1 MWKSLVCFMAV
12 AALAPV
18 ARAQD
23 ASAELLFQDGD
34 RLMRDGKLDEACAS
48 FEASNRIEPRTGTL
62 IRLGDC
68 REKRGQLASAWSAY
82 ADASARAK
90 DPAKKQV
97 ADAKV
102 AALGPRLSKL
112 TITVAQPVAE
122 LTIRRGDAPVDRAL
136 WGRAVPVDG
145 GEWVIAASAL
155 GFEPWQTTVTVP
167 PEGGDVKV
175 EVPRLADA
183 VATVAP
189 KNPIVDPGLT
199 THAEAPSQ
207 EPTGLTGRRKLAVGV
222 GAAGVVAL
230 GVGVWAGLSARSLE
244 DDAHQ
249 RCATVVCVDAV
260 AANDALARART
271 RASIAN
277 LGYGVGG
284 VAVIAAAVLWFTGGR
299 AGGGG
304 AVAVAPVVAPG
315 LAGARA
321 AVRF

>member
-1 MWKSLVCFMAV
+1 M
-12 AALAPV
+12 
-18 ARAQD
+18 
-23 ASAELLFQDGD
+23 
-34 RLMRDGKLDEACAS
+34 
-48 FEASNRIEPRTGTL
+48 
-62 IRLGDC
+62 
-68 REKRGQLASAWSAY
+68 
-82 ADASARAK
+82 
-90 DPAKKQV
+90 
-97 ADAKV
+97 
-102 AALGPRLSKL
+102 
-112 TITVAQPVAE
+112 
-122 LTIRRGDAPVDRAL
+122 
-136 WGRAVPVDG
+136 
-145 GEWVIAASAL
+145 
-155 GFEPWQTTVTVP
+155 
-167 PEGGDVKV
+167 
-175 EVPRLADA
+175 
-183 VATVAP
+183 
-189 KNPIVDPGLT
+189 
-199 THAEAPSQ
+199 
-207 EPTGLTGRRKLAVGV
+207 
-222 GAAGVVAL
+222 AL